1 MKITIMGSGNIGSL
15 FGALLTKVGNDV
27 TLVDIR
33 DDLIEAIQKEGIR
46 IDMSNGQSTQVRV
59 KITRDVGSIGI
70 SDLIIISTKG
80 YATRAAVE
88 NALSLVGENTSV
100 LSVQNGAG
108 NIETIAEVLK
118 GDSRV
123 IGGVFHCIVTPLKL
137 NHLSWIVG
145 TGGLKI
151 GPMNGRM
158 TPRIGE
164 VVEAFKGTGID
175 VVTSDRVQDLIW
187 SKLLLNTNMAAATV
201 LKITNDEYLYYPS
214 CARLVRMI
222 AEECVRVAQAKGINL
237 EHPEDPIQPIF
248 DIMAKFRDSGTKP
261 KCSMYQ
267 DMENGRKTEIDTIHG
282 SIVREGQKHNIPT
295 PVNETMV
302 LLVKAMEEK
311 TIRNRE
317 EAGRK

>member
-15 FGALLTKVGNDV
+15 FGALLTDVGNEV
-27 TLVDIR
+27 TMVDIR
-33 DDLIEAIQKEGIR
+33 DDLIEAIKKDGIR
-46 IDMSNGQSTQVRV
+46 IDMSNGQSRQVKV
-59 KITRDVGSIGI
+59 KITADIASIGT

-80 YATRAAVE
+80 YATRAAME
-88 NALSLVGENTSV
+88 NALPLVGKSTSV

-118 GDSRV
+118 DDSRI

-151 GPMNGRM
+151 GPMNGKM
-158 TPRIGE
+158 SPKIEE
-164 VVEAFKGTGID
+164 VAGAFKGTGID

-222 AEECVRVAQAKGINL
+222 AEECVRVVKAKGINL
-237 EHPEDPIQPIF
+237 EHSEDPIQPIF
-248 DIMAKFRDSGTKP
+248 TIMEKFRDSGTKP

-282 SIVREGQKHNIPT
+282 SIVREGKKYGIPT

-317 EAGRK
+317 QTGQK

>member
-15 FGALLTKVGNDV
+15 FGALLTEVGHNV
-27 TLVDIR
+27 TMVDIR
-33 DDLIEAIQKEGIR
+33 DDLVEIIQKEGIR
-46 IDMSNGQSTQVRV
+46 IDMSDGRSKHIKV
-59 KITRDVGSIGI
+59 KITKDVASVGI

-80 YATRAAVE
+80 FATRSAVE
-88 NALSLVGENTSV
+88 NALPLMGKNTYV

-118 GDSRV
+118 DDSHV
-123 IGGVFHCIVTPLKL
+123 VGGVFHCIVTPLKL

-151 GPMNGRM
+151 GPMNGKM
-158 TPRIGE
+158 NTAIINIA
-164 VVEAFKGTGID
+164 EAFKGTGID
-175 VVTSDRVQDLIW
+175 VVTSDKVQDLIW

-214 CARLVRMI
+214 VKILVRMI
-222 AEECVRVAQAKGINL
+222 AEECVRVAKAKGIHL
-237 EHPEDPIQPIF
+237 EHPEDPIEPMF
-248 DIMAKFRDSGTKP
+248 VIMEKFRDSGTKP

-267 DMENGRKTEIDTIHG
+267 DMENGRRTEIDTIHG
-282 SIVREGQKHNIPT
+282 SIVREGKKYNVPT

-317 EAGRK
+317 MAKSR